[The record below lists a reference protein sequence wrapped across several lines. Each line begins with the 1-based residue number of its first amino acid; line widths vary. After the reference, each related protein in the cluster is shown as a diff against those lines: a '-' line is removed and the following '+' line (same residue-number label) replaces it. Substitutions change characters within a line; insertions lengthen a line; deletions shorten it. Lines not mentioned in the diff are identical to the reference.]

1 MDFFLGYSD
10 ISNEAYN
17 VQALSRYLD
26 MANIYAYDYHGYWD
40 QVTGHHSAI
49 DQSQGTYYAKYA
61 MDYYTKNGFAK
72 SQLNL
77 GIPFYGQS
85 YTLESAGNANVGAP
99 ATGPGAPGKFSNQ
112 QGMLTFFEICQKG
125 KEFTYFKIWSISL
138 VNTWRLGS

>member
-1 MDFFLGYSD
+1 MKNNGFFLGYSD

-17 VQALSRYLD
+17 VQALSRHLD

-72 SQLNL
+72 R
-77 GIPFYGQS
+77 
-85 YTLESAGNANVGAP
+85 P
-99 ATGPGAPGKFSNQ
+99 AKFRNPLLWTKLYS
-112 QGMLTFFEICQKG
+112 
-125 KEFTYFKIWSISL
+125 
-138 VNTWRLGS
+138 